1 MKIQRDKLRQYQKKI
16 QTVLDREHQIA
27 KEMVKKGDNARALL
41 ALRKRKY
48 QEQLLVKTDGQLQAL
63 EELVC
68 VPPFSL
74 RPRPWSPAP
83 PVLHTPPRRRARL
96 TVGDRQTSTIEF
108 SLVQRDVLY
117 GLRQGNQVLKE
128 IHREMSLESV
138 EKLMEETADGIAY
151 QREISNMLAG
161 RMSNEE
167 EDEAEDE
174 LAQMERE
181 ERIKTMQAQMPG
193 APVAVPATKEHVLGA
208 EHVQEDEE
216 GTEAERKARRAKERA
231 KARRQELAR
240 AKQEPML
247 A

>member
-1 MKIQRDKLRQYQKKI
+1 M
-16 QTVLDREHQIA
+16 
-27 KEMVKKGDNARALL
+27 
-41 ALRKRKY
+41 
-48 QEQLLVKTDGQLQAL
+48 
-63 EELVC
+63 
-68 VPPFSL
+68 
-74 RPRPWSPAP
+74 
-83 PVLHTPPRRRARL
+83 
-96 TVGDRQTSTIEF
+96 
-108 SLVQRDVLY
+108 LY

-181 ERIKTMQAQMPG
+181 ERIKTMQTQMPS
-193 APVAVPATKEHVLGA
+193 APVVAPVTKEHVEDMQHVEEEEEEA
-208 EHVQEDEE
+208 ES
-216 GTEAERKARRAKERA
+216 ERKARRAKERA
-231 KARRQELAR
+231 KARRVGLAR
-240 AKQEPML
+240 AKPEPML

>member
-16 QTVLDREHQIA
+16 QTILDREHEIA
-27 KEMVKKGDNARALL
+27 KEMVAKGDNARALL

-48 QEQLLVKTDGQLQAL
+48 QEQLLLKTDGQLQAL

-68 VPPFSL
+68 PPPPFKTNSHL
-74 RPRPWSPAP
+74 Q
-83 PVLHTPPRRRARL
+83 TQL
-96 TVGDRQTSTIEF
+96 TRQTSTIEF
-108 SLVQRDVLY
+108 SLVQKDVLY

-128 IHREMSLESV
+128 IHKEMSLESV

-181 ERIKTMQAQMPG
+181 ERMKSMQAQLPSTPQET
-193 APVAVPATKEHVLGA
+193 PVSKEQEQLLG
-208 EHVQEDEE
+208 EE
-216 GTEAERKARRAKERA
+216 EEEEEEETEEARRARRAKERA

-240 AKQEPML
+240 AAPEPLM

>member
-16 QTVLDREHQIA
+16 QTVLDREHEIA
-27 KEMVKKGDNARALL
+27 KEMVAKGDNARALL

-48 QEQLLVKTDGQLQAL
+48 QEQLLLKTDGQLQAL

-68 VPPFSL
+68 PPPFPTL
-74 RPRPWSPAP
+74 KTNPH
-83 PVLHTPPRRRARL
+83 LQTQL
-96 TVGDRQTSTIEF
+96 TRQTSTIEF
-108 SLVQRDVLY
+108 SLVQKDVLY

-128 IHREMSLESV
+128 IHKEMSLESV

-181 ERIKTMQAQMPG
+181 ERMKSMQAQLPSAPQETPVSKEQEQLPG
-193 APVAVPATKEHVLGA
+193 
-208 EHVQEDEE
+208 EE
-216 GTEAERKARRAKERA
+216 EVVETEVERKARRAKERA

-240 AKQEPML
+240 AAPEPLM